1 MSQHKLMFR
10 IITIFLISILLLQ
23 VTGCNVSTAPEDND
37 DNIALDSAS
46 NGKTEIFTHEG
57 LKLEVTNVQDVR
69 VESMIDDGGNPWEYS
84 VFICYPGAIATILDA
99 DMGDASFSA
108 DGKSHARWGIELISD
123 ERIRIVDDM
132 DSFDITSDVVGI
144 YSLEA
149 SLYVLKFEMVK

>member
-10 IITIFLISILLLQ
+10 IITIFLISFLLLQ
-23 VTGCNVSTAPEDND
+23 VIGCNVSTTPEDND
-37 DNIALDSAS
+37 DNISLDSAS
-46 NGKTEIFTHEG
+46 SGKTEIFTHEG

-84 VFICYPGAIATILDA
+84 VFICYPESTATILDA
-99 DMGDASFSA
+99 DMGDSSFSA
-108 DGKSHARWGIELISD
+108 DGKSHASWGIELISD

-132 DSFDITSDVVGI
+132 DSFDITSDIVGI

-149 SLYVLKFEMVK
+149 GLYVLKFEMFK